1 MITSRTLKRT
11 GKKVYDVRLRAQDGR
26 VYNRTFTTKKAAEAF
41 EEAEK
46 TDRRRGVWLD
56 PRYAN
61 MTVRDLA
68 ARWRASNP
76 AKRSKTRARDESI
89 IRVHIVSSCAPPGP
103 TFGDRAIGSVTQPDI
118 QGIVNAWATR
128 AEPRTV
134 ERQFGVLA
142 RPVRLRSQRRLP
154 WPQSLS

>member
-76 AKRSKTRARDESI
+76 AKRSKTR
-89 IRVHIVSSCAPPGP
+89 
-103 TFGDRAIGSVTQPDI
+103 
-118 QGIVNAWATR
+118 
-128 AEPRTV
+128 
-134 ERQFGVLA
+134 
-142 RPVRLRSQRRLP
+142 RSR
-154 WPQSLS
+154 